1 MLHLCRI
8 SAGSSTHSIETR
20 PGLRDGKGRAC
31 IMKILSLLLLLAA
44 CAVYGVSQSGRRIS
58 TTRTAP
64 IQPPT
69 NPEPEPAP
77 RKTASGP
84 LMFLPEKLL
93 ERRIRTL
100 DNNHFRLA
108 DFHGKVMVIN
118 LWASWCGPCRREVP
132 EYESVRKEYMGRD
145 VEFIGLTTEDPADS
159 TDKVNRFVRQT
170 NFGFLLGWADRELAH
185 TLMNGKRSIPQTIV
199 IDTKGGV
206 INHWVGYARGHN
218 ANRLRDAIENALQ
231 P

>member
-1 MLHLCRI
+1 
-8 SAGSSTHSIETR
+8 
-20 PGLRDGKGRAC
+20 
-31 IMKILSLLLLLAA
+31 MKILSLLLLLAA

-64 IQPPT
+64 VAPIQPPT
-69 NPEPEPAP
+69 NPEPEPPP
-77 RKTASGP
+77 RKTAPGP

-159 TDKVNRFVRQT
+159 TDKVDRFVRQT
-170 NFGFLLGWADRELAH
+170 NFGFLLGWADRELAQ
-185 TLMNGKRSIPQTIV
+185 TLMNGKRSIPANHRHRH
-199 IDTKGGV
+199 KG
-206 INHWVGYARGHN
+206 R
-218 ANRLRDAIENALQ
+218 RR
-231 P
+231 